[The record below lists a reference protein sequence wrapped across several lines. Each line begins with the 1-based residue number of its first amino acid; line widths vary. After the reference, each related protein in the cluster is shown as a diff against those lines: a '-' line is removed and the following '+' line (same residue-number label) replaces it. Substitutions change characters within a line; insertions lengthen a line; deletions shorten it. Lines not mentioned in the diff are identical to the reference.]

1 MNMYSSN
8 ALLKLLISLDRED
21 NVISLNKFV
30 LFFKLTITG
39 NYYFV
44 FSSIKRKLTAIEVS
58 SQNMIEEWIMDGETT
73 DCIGTRFVVPGV
85 ASGPWPEVK
94 ESKENKKEKKDKQKP
109 STSEKNEKKK

>member
-1 MNMYSSN
+1 MYSSN

-30 LFFKLTITG
+30 LFFKLTIT
-39 NYYFV
+39 
-44 FSSIKRKLTAIEVS
+44 VS